1 LDPGAVRATAI
12 GVVLIAL
19 FSFFFVYP
27 GHDPEPNGV
36 PLGLVGPA
44 AERTAAALERDGRFE
59 PTRYEDADAAREAI
73 EDREVYG
80 AVVSGPRPQLLI
92 ASAASPQVAA
102 ILQEAA
108 SQVPGATKPPVED
121 VRPLDEGDPR
131 GTTIN
136 LLAVPLSVTSILG
149 AMLLF
154 QMAPTLR
161 PGARMA
167 ALAGFALVG
176 GIVSMLIVRVAIG
189 ALPGSF
195 LALTAVA
202 ALAIA
207 AMAFAAAGI
216 MSAIGGPGVMLSF
229 LLFLMLGNPASG
241 AASAPELLPEPWA
254 TGGQFL
260 PAGAAATG
268 LRNVAYFDGAALAQ
282 PLLVLAA
289 FVAAGALLLRVTA
302 RRTSRSS
309 SSPPHASA

>member
-1 LDPGAVRATAI
+1 M
-12 GVVLIAL
+12 GVVLVAL
-19 FSFFFVYP
+19 FVFFFVYP

-59 PTRYEDADAAREAI
+59 PKRYDDAAAARAAI

-80 AVVSGPRPQLLI
+80 AVISGGRPQLLI
-92 ASAASPQVAA
+92 ASAASPQVAQ

-108 SQVPGATKPPVED
+108 AQTPGATKPPVED
-121 VRPLDEGDPR
+121 VVPLDEDDPR

-136 LLAVPLSVTSILG
+136 LLSVPAAVTSILG

-161 PGARMA
+161 PAARIA
-167 ALAGFALVG
+167 VLSGFAVTAGLVA
-176 GIVSMLIVRVAIG
+176 MLITRVALG

-195 LALTAVA
+195 VALTALAVLAFA
-202 ALAIA
+202 AT
-207 AMAFAAAGI
+207 AFAAAAI
-216 MSAIGGPGVMLSF
+216 MSALGPPGILLSF
-229 LLFLMLGNPASG
+229 LVFLMLGNPGSG
-241 AASAPELLPEPWA
+241 AASAPELLPEPWS

-268 LRNVAYFDGAALAQ
+268 LRNVAYFDGAALAR

-289 FVAAGALLLRVTA
+289 FAAAGAVLIVLTA
-302 RRTSRSS
+302 AGRSRS
-309 SSPPHASA
+309 PTRPAHASA